1 MAKNYYTSF
10 TSVYDS
16 FYSKI
21 TDDMYMEFTQEDT
34 AAMAQDLLLTA
45 VHKFEFPRNPL
56 IYRLNHHEQTDSE
69 GNTYKVGAFKG
80 RLTAQ
85 EVNILAVYMV
95 VEWIGQQLASIE
107 LTRMK
112 YSGAD
117 FKFTSQAN
125 HMQKL
130 VQLKKEYQREGFH
143 LQRLY
148 KRRFRDA
155 NGIFH
160 STFGKIMQP
169 VNALPPGSWGAL
181 PPQNYADEDPD
192 GWIAD
197 GIVWNPFNTWDQE
210 DDEG

>member
-56 IYRLNHHEQTDSE
+56 IYRLNHHDQTDSE

-169 VNALPPGSWGAL
+169 VNALPPGSWDTL

-197 GIVWNPFNTWDQE
+197 GIIWNPFDTWDQE

>member
-1 MAKNYYTSF
+1 MAVYYYTSF
-10 TSVYDS
+10 TSIYDS

-56 IYRLNHHEQTDSE
+56 IYRLNHHEQTDAE

-125 HMQKL
+125 HIQKL
-130 VQLKKEYQREGFH
+130 VQLKKQYQRQGFH

-148 KRRFRDA
+148 KRRFRDV

-169 VNALPPGSWGAL
+169 VNALPPGYGL
-181 PPQNYADEDPD
+181 PPENYAEDYDPD

-197 GIVWNPFNTWDQE
+197 GIVWNPFDTWHQE